1 MPKRDTLWEQLLLN
15 YGLNVNSKGMTL
27 GKTLA
32 GHHHIDPDA
41 GDTHVFWAVVIN
53 PGLTIAQIIG
63 GVLSGSLALLADAL
77 PNFSDAISLIIAFA
91 ARKIGR
97 RPADE
102 AMTFGYEAAGQAD
115 KPHHD
120 VDHEQT

>member
-1 MPKRDTLWEQLLLN
+1 M
-15 YGLNVNSKGMTL
+15 NSAGMAQREA
-27 GKTLA
+27 LA
-32 GHHHIDPDA
+32 GHHHHHIAPDA
-41 GDTHVFWAVVIN
+41 GDARVFWAVVVN
-53 PGLTIAQIIG
+53 LGLTMAQIIG
-63 GVLSGSLALLADAL
+63 GVLSGSLALLADDL
-77 PNFSDAISLIIAFA
+77 PNFSDATSLIIVFA

>member
-1 MPKRDTLWEQLLLN
+1 M
-15 YGLNVNSKGMTL
+15 NSKGMTL

-91 ARKIGR
+91 VREIGCH
-97 RPADE
+97 PADE